1 MILSADLIALQHGKD
16 PQNLDSPSSKQPLAQ
31 YLIMFPA
38 VNLKGKSIN
47 RHKFHDL
54 LEIITF
60 SSKVV
65 SKFSVLSLTNYCTST
80 YKLTAYTGLNSLW
93 SLYMSWQRFKK
104 VLETFSGD
112 FGSGWHDSVT
122 QLLKI
127 CQLHVSKMFHM
138 IETG

>member
-38 VNLKGKSIN
+38 VNLKGKRIN

-80 YKLTAYTGLNSLW
+80 YKLTAYTGLNSVW
-93 SLYMSWQRFKK
+93 SLYMSWQRFNK
-104 VLETFSGD
+104 VLHSSEILVQVG
-112 FGSGWHDSVT
+112 
-122 QLLKI
+122 
-127 CQLHVSKMFHM
+127 M
-138 IETG
+138 IVATVA